1 MLTRDKNK
9 VEFIFFDIEASVLKI
24 LDLIYLA
31 IFIQIFLAITQQLF
45 GLDVEVTANGEELI
59 KALFL
64 GITVSRKKYL
74 IRMKIKLQLAKKN

>member
-9 VEFIFFDIEASVLKI
+9 VEFIFLDIEASVLKM

-31 IFIQIFLAITQQLF
+31 IFIQILLAITQQLF

-59 KALFL
+59 KALFWEQQSAERS
-64 GITVSRKKYL
+64 I
-74 IRMKIKLQLAKKN
+74 